1 MKKVKAVFEINEAKA
16 LQQLMQ
22 AQLASYQ
29 NLKKQGI
36 EISDE
41 VIEVLKKAEF
51 NLNTGIDEF
60 RQG

>member
-29 NLKKQGI
+29 ELKKQGI
-36 EISDE
+36 EIKKE
-41 VIEVLKKAEF
+41 VIEVLQKAEY